1 MVAIAR
7 SRSKSP
13 PRRGRGSSS
22 SSPADSPRTEY
33 LGNNY
38 GGDDNED
45 EVKTTYD
52 LTPTGIG
59 IVMVMLLAVAVPL
72 FCVKAADPKID
83 HMMHNW
89 LSEDGK
95 LVPASEVSAIKVS
108 LGVAIQAN
116 EELKGRLAT
125 TTKEKGDL
133 ELALNEV
140 TKARD
145 AAAAAE
151 RSATAQLET
160 ALATVKAKEKE
171 AADSKT
177 AYNSEKLLRDATE
190 TKLQA
195 ALKDKKDLEYK
206 VTTLEANI
214 KQLTAEL
221 METKSQLA
229 AANKGLST
237 SEAEVK
243 RLKTLVDS
251 LQAQVKTLEG
261 KLSDAVAA
269 KQQAEDNATEAV
281 NKANAEAKQK
291 VEEAEKQKAISL
303 ASVKKLTNQVAE
315 VAGDIKTKADETVRL
330 TDAVDGY
337 LLANPAS
344 WLFG

>member
-1 MVAIAR
+1 
-7 SRSKSP
+7 
-13 PRRGRGSSS
+13 
-22 SSPADSPRTEY
+22 
-33 LGNNY
+33 
-38 GGDDNED
+38 
-45 EVKTTYD
+45 
-52 LTPTGIG
+52 
-59 IVMVMLLAVAVPL
+59 
-72 FCVKAADPKID
+72 
-83 HMMHNW
+83 